1 MDASISRTQFSQLHP
16 PYHHATLPFVAANS
30 AIGPENPARC
40 RRKAPPNP
48 ICRRFFSPII
58 SCNGGCA
65 WETFGSAGFLYLRF
79 LSLRTAATHSPE
91 NERGSSHLIWEFY
104 R

>member
-1 MDASISRTQFSQLHP
+1 MFLQCCLLEKSGRIYFQDTVSQLHP

-30 AIGPENPARC
+30 ATGPDNPSRC
-40 RRKAPPNP
+40 RRNKRHQTRFAGV
-48 ICRRFFSPII
+48 FFSPLI

-79 LSLRTAATHSPE
+79 ISLRTAATP
-91 NERGSSHLIWEFY
+91 FA
-104 R
+104 